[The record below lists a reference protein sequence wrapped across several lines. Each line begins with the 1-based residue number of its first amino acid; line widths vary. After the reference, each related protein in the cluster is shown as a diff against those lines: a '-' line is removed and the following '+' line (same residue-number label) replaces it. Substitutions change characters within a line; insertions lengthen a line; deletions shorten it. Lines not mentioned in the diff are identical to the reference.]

1 MPRNGCVT
9 RYENGTA
16 PFILVGVALAQ
27 PATEGTAPTEGV
39 PASGRRPLA
48 AAPEQQS
55 RTVDSAGVFDI
66 TAAKARLCAADGGY
80 ETVHESRR
88 LHICVY
94 TLVAP
99 EPDHQRT
106 YANDEI
112 YVVLE
117 GRGMLDVE
125 GEHLELQ
132 EGRAAFVPAGAEH
145 SFSAYEHLTVLAIR
159 GPGSQGRSR
168 RQRFT
173 GIAS

>member
-1 MPRNGCVT
+1 MT

-16 PFILVGVALAQ
+16 RFILVGMALAQ
-27 PATEGTAPTEGV
+27 RTTADAAPTEGV
-39 PASGRRPLA
+39 RASGGRPLSA
-48 AAPEQQS
+48 VTEPQGHMVE
-55 RTVDSAGVFDI
+55 SAGVFDI
-66 TAAKARLCAADGGY
+66 SGAKARLCAADGGY

-106 YANDEI
+106 YASDEI

-125 GEHLELQ
+125 GKHLELH
-132 EGRAAFVPAGAEH
+132 EGRAAFVPAGTEH
-145 SFSAYEHLTVLAIR
+145 SFIAYEHLTVLAIR
-159 GPGSQGRSR
+159 GPRSRGRSK